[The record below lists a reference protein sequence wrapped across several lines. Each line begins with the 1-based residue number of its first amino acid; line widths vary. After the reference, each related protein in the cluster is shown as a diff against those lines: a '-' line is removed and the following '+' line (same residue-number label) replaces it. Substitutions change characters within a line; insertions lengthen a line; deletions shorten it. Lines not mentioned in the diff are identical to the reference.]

1 MTADSVT
8 MHCSS
13 LVMVL
18 GHAVIDRDCWPVTDK
33 KDEMKFRKKCGNWL
47 EQIIHVS
54 VLVSYV
60 IQVWFMPL
68 Y

>member
-33 KDEMKFRKKCGNWL
+33 KDEMKFRKKCSSWL

-54 VLVSYV
+54 VLV
-60 IQVWFMPL
+60 
-68 Y
+68 